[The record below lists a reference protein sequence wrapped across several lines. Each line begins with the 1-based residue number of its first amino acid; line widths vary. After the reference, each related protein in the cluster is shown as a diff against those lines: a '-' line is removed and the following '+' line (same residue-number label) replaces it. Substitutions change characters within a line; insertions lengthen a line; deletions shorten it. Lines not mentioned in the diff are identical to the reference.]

1 MTKGLF
7 ISGTDTGVGK
17 TIVVGGLAR
26 ALNERGVHAGVMKPV
41 ASGSRTIDG
50 RQISEDADFLKRV
63 SGVDDALDM
72 INPYALIAPLAPS
85 VAARMEK
92 VIVDFGRI
100 LHCYERL
107 SHKYELVLVEGVGGL
122 LAPLNDKEVVADLIK
137 FLNIP
142 VLIVV
147 GSKLG
152 AINHTLLAITCVKAL
167 GIEIAGIVLNHAE
180 PVSDDVKRSNREELM
195 SFTEIPILGEIP
207 YCDTLN
213 LPGRKGEEVLIKS
226 VGDNIEIETLL
237 KVVNL

>member
-1 MTKGLF
+1 MAQGLF
-7 ISGTDTGVGK
+7 ITGTDTGVGK
-17 TIVVGGLAR
+17 SVVVGGLAK
-26 ALNERGVHAGVMKPV
+26 ALRKRGVHAGVMKPV
-41 ASGSRTIDG
+41 ASGSYSIEG
-50 RQISEDADFLKRV
+50 KQVSEDADFLKRV
-63 SGVDDALDM
+63 SRVDDALDM
-72 INPYALIAPLAPS
+72 INPYPLIAPLAPS

-92 VIVDFGRI
+92 VLVDFGRI

-122 LAPLNDKEVVADLIK
+122 LVPLNDEEVVADLIK

-142 VLIVV
+142 VLVVV

-152 AINHTLLAITCVKAL
+152 AINHTLLTITCIKSL
-167 GIEIAGIVLNHAE
+167 GIEIAGIILNHAE
-180 PVSDDVKRSNREELM
+180 LVSEEVKKSNREELIR
-195 SFTEIPILGEIP
+195 FTDIPILGEIP

-213 LPGRKGEEVLIKS
+213 LPGHKGEEALIKS

>member
-17 TIVVGGLAR
+17 TIVVGGLVR
-26 ALNERGVHAGVMKPV
+26 ALIERGVHAGVMKPV

-50 RQISEDADFLKRV
+50 KQTSEDADFLKRV
-63 SGVDDALDM
+63 AGVNDSLDV
-72 INPYALIAPLAPS
+72 INPYALMAPLAPS
-85 VAARMEK
+85 AAAKMEN
-92 VIVDFGRI
+92 VTVDFGRI

-107 SHKYELVLVEGVGGL
+107 SRKYKLLLVEGVGGL
-122 LAPLNDKEVVADLIK
+122 LTPLNDKEGVADLIK

-152 AINHTLLAITCVKAL
+152 AINHALLTITCVKAL
-167 GIEIAGIVLNHAE
+167 GIEAAGIILNHAE
-180 PVSDDVKRSNREELM
+180 PVNDDVKRSNREELVN
-195 SFTEIPILGEIP
+195 FTDIPILGEIP

-213 LPGRKGEEVLIKS
+213 LPGRKGEKALIKS
-226 VGDNIEIETLL
+226 VGDNIEIEMLL
-237 KVVNL
+237 KVLNL